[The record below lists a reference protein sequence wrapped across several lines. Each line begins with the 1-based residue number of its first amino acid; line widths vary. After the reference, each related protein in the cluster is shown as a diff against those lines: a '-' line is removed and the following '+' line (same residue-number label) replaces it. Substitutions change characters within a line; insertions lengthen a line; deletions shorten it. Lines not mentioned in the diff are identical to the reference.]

1 MWWLPRQRNRSDPSP
16 YQLRRTP
23 TGSIGS
29 KWSSRAAPICRDDR
43 RRVANL
49 FRTQPQPRRNRDFP
63 DHAESSL
70 MAQSASLLTRK
81 IFPVRSRRELPRT
94 GLKLMSYLARLL
106 GPERLH
112 RRKLPVFSQLAGIWS
127 LLSHGAALSARRR
140 VGCLSADSPV
150 RSVVIGRIGWHGRS
164 EALPQRKQRGHS
176 RGNGER

>member
-1 MWWLPRQRNRSDPSP
+1 MFTAPPVGDNPQCNVVVTPTTQPERSVAVSAAQDKI
-16 YQLRRTP
+16 P

-29 KWSSRAAPICRDDR
+29 KWSPRAAPICRDDR

-70 MAQSASLLTRK
+70 MAQSDSLLTRK

-112 RRKLPVFSQLAGIWS
+112 RRKLPVFSQLAGN
-127 LLSHGAALSARRR
+127 LPAFPMARTRPHR
-140 VGCLSADSPV
+140 WESG
-150 RSVVIGRIGWHGRS
+150 
-164 EALPQRKQRGHS
+164 
-176 RGNGER
+176 